1 MKNMNVL
8 IITASFPYPLNSGGN
23 QAQFNLIDQLRN
35 QVNFSLLY
43 FRNPSIFESENTLRQ
58 LWPEVKFY
66 PIDIPKKKPKNN
78 LQKVINKLWKWI
90 YKPEKTILNFEY
102 EYSALRDRSAEFVDS
117 NFIEKLNRI
126 LLNDK
131 IDIVQTEF
139 YNMQDLVYCLP
150 KSVKKLYIQH
160 EIRFIRNQ
168 LERQVLSK
176 ENVYLDYVCDKLKS
190 EEIAAIN
197 HYDGVVALTDIDKNK
212 MLEAGVSIPIY
223 TSPAAVHPLY
233 RLSDERYI
241 FDGTITFV
249 GSGGHPPNRDGLKW
263 FVESMWNKIIQLKP
277 ELQLRITGKWDDAFV
292 ENITNKH
299 QNVYFCGYVDNLA
312 ASLSNSIMIV
322 PLRIGSGMRMKILD
336 AVNCQIPFITT
347 SVGVEGLL
355 FENEKD
361 CLIADTEETFVAN
374 LLRLIDDVQ
383 LQNDFI
389 LHAKMVYDTN
399 YSVDVLANRR
409 LDVYKQIMN
418 TTK

>member
-23 QAQFNLIDQLRN
+23 QAQFSLIDQLRN

-78 LQKVINKLWKWI
+78 LQKVINKLWKLI
-90 YKPEKTILNFEY
+90 YRPERHALNIEY
-102 EYSALRDRSAEFVDS
+102 EYSTLRDRSGEFIDS
-117 NFIEKLNRI
+117 TFIKKMNDI
-126 LLNDK
+126 LLDDQ

-160 EIRFIRNQ
+160 EIRFVRNQ
-168 LERQVLSK
+168 LERQILSK

-223 TSPAAVHPLY
+223 TSPAAVCPL
-233 RLSDERYI
+233 SKEDNERFI

-263 FVESMWNKIIQLKP
+263 FIDSMWDKIIQVKP
-277 ELQLRITGKWDDAFV
+277 ELHLQVTGQWDDAFV
-292 ENITNKH
+292 NDITNKYR
-299 QNVYFCGYVDNLA
+299 NVHFCGFVADLA
-312 ASLSNSIMIV
+312 TLLRNSIMVI
-322 PLRIGSGMRMKILD
+322 PLRVGSGMRMKILD
-336 AVNCQIPFITT
+336 AVNCQIPFVTT
-347 SVGVEGLL
+347 SVGVEGLI
-355 FENEKD
+355 FENGKD
-361 CLIADTEETFVAN
+361 CLIADTEESFIAN

-389 LHAKMVYDTN
+389 LHGKMVYDTN